1 MWEQDDSVPDETDDE
16 EHLVPAR
23 PTASAAV
30 VEQSD
35 AALAPGNSHRW
46 VRLEVKAPPA
56 ESIYDVVN
64 ELLTGSRPKVACT
77 RELPRAA
84 IAHKRALREET
95 EDDADVR
102 RWDERAPRAKH
113 EHVPQLACKFFLS
126 PRGCHVVNCPFAHA
140 QTAEARATQLTA
152 RSAVSAAVQCKF
164 WKSGSCMHG
173 AKCSFLH
180 R

>member
-95 EDDADVR
+95 EDDADVAGTSGL
-102 RWDERAPRAKH
+102 RAPSTSTCHSSRVNSSFRRGAATSSTAPLHTHRRQK
-113 EHVPQLACKFFLS
+113 LA
-126 PRGCHVVNCPFAHA
+126 R
-140 QTAEARATQLTA
+140 
-152 RSAVSAAVQCKF
+152 RS
-164 WKSGSCMHG
+164 
-173 AKCSFLH
+173 
-180 R
+180 